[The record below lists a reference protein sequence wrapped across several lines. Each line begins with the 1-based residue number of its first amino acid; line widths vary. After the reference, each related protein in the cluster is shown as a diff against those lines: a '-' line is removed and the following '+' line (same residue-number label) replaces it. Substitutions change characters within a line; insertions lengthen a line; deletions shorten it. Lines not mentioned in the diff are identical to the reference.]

1 MAKLSNITPGIAVV
15 KEKIKST
22 AVLHVGINAMGL
34 CVTGTDDETLKSD
47 VIQAM
52 APAKGLFLN
61 NPRAVCEV
69 SVIDDSFSAIY
80 RIEKRFCITDSIYIS
95 PQQISAVCGLPY
107 TPAQRVM
114 LTPKMVLDI
123 QQIMIGQSN
132 VNICEYMKFSSNA
145 LSVSGT
151 PVYGLTI
158 NNVFIKDRRSA
169 NMTRIPDDQWSMS
182 DTFKDIVWKS
192 LVSIAYNVIQ
202 QKPEATIDDICQI
215 YIKTYGS
222 SWITKLVVFN
232 NKNNIELPG
241 FMTAVASS
249 SITSE
254 QLINA
259 YQLMVAILRGK
270 FTGVPHMDRDETVE
284 YIKKLQQT
292 VAEKINNTPNVPE
305 DLRQPLSADDAKDT
319 ENLEGERKEE
329 EPVED
334 DKKEEPKKE
343 ESVEDDKKEEPKK
356 EEPKKAEPTEDN
368 KKEDNKK
375 AAPAEDNKKEGKKEN
390 NKKEDNNE
398 EEPEEADGEET
409 GEENT
414 EEE

>member
-61 NPRAVCEV
+61 NPRVVCEV

-292 VAEKINNTPNVPE
+292 VAEKINNTHNVPE
-305 DLRQPLSADDAKDT
+305 DLRQPLSADGIKDT
-319 ENLEGERKEE
+319 ENLESERKE

-343 ESVEDDKKEEPKK
+343 EPI
-356 EEPKKAEPTEDN
+356 EDN

-375 AAPAEDNKKEGKKEN
+375 AEPVEDDKKEGKKED

>member
-151 PVYGLTI
+151 PIYGLTI

-305 DLRQPLSADDAKDT
+305 DLRQSLSADDAKDT

-329 EPVED
+329 PVED
-334 DKKEEPKKE
+334 
-343 ESVEDDKKEEPKK
+343 DDKKEEPKK

-375 AAPAEDNKKEGKKEN
+375 AEHVEDDKKEGKKEDDKKEGKKED

>member
-1 MAKLSNITPGIAVV
+1 
-15 KEKIKST
+15 
-22 AVLHVGINAMGL
+22 
-34 CVTGTDDETLKSD
+34 
-47 VIQAM
+47 
-52 APAKGLFLN
+52 
-61 NPRAVCEV
+61 
-69 SVIDDSFSAIY
+69 
-80 RIEKRFCITDSIYIS
+80 
-95 PQQISAVCGLPY
+95 
-107 TPAQRVM
+107 
-114 LTPKMVLDI
+114 
-123 QQIMIGQSN
+123 
-132 VNICEYMKFSSNA
+132 
-145 LSVSGT
+145 
-151 PVYGLTI
+151 
-158 NNVFIKDRRSA
+158 
-169 NMTRIPDDQWSMS
+169 MS

-305 DLRQPLSADDAKDT
+305 DLRQPLSADDTKDT

-334 DKKEEPKKE
+334 TKKEDSKKEEPKKE